1 MSYSDVY
8 TRAQKVIEEYEKGN
22 NPALDGYVDAF
33 IASLAYAMATS
44 SIARGNA
51 TDGQIYSEYDNIKAE
66 HFQFIMLSH
75 GIPMSVV
82 IGSDV
87 SGRDWFVSCFHTYI
101 NQWIE
106 GELL

>member
-1 MSYSDVY
+1 MSYLDVHN
-8 TRAQKVIEEYEKGN
+8 RAQRVIEEYNKGN

-33 IASLAYAMATS
+33 IASLAYAMAKDT
-44 SIARGNA
+44 IARGNA
-51 TDGQIYSEYDNIKAE
+51 TDSDIYREYDNLNGSI
-66 HFQFIMLSH
+66 FQFMMLSH

-106 GELL
+106 GEIL